1 MLQVCAMFIE
11 LVHNVY
17 IVFWF
22 ALKCE
27 T

>member
-1 MLQVCAMFIE
+1 MLQVCVMFIE

-27 T
+27 M